1 MLEVS
6 ILLLSVSKIRKK
18 NTTKHIS
25 LDFEDPLEE
34 AVSAHSSTLAWKIPW
49 TEQPGWHSPWRHK
62 VLDTIE

>member
-34 AVSAHSSTLAWKIPW
+34 AMSAHSSTLA
-49 TEQPGWHSPWRHK
+49 
-62 VLDTIE
+62 

>member
-1 MLEVS
+1 MLIYLLGLWGPQVNSMLEVS

-34 AVSAHSSTLAWKIPW
+34 AMSAHSSTLA
-49 TEQPGWHSPWRHK
+49 
-62 VLDTIE
+62 